1 MVQLL
6 LLALA
11 PVVAVVC
18 YIYSRDKY
26 EKEPFINLFISFLL
40 GMFSAFLPLLA
51 GEANEK
57 WGIPET
63 GGLLNVAF
71 YAFIVVALTEEA
83 GKFLFLRYYM
93 YPKAEFDEP
102 FDGIVYGV
110 MVSMGF
116 AALENVLYVLQG
128 GIGIGIVRM
137 FTAIPAHAVFG
148 IIMGY
153 YVGLAKHAAPVDRFR
168 YLLLGLLS
176 ATILHGLY
184 DFFIMQEASEILAL
198 FSLLLLPIGI
208 RYAFVAMK
216 HSHRLSPHQAVIETP
231 PVKDPTLPRPTNNQ
245 DPFNS

>member
-1 MVQLL
+1 MIQLL

-11 PVVAVVC
+11 PIVAVIC

-40 GMFSAFLPLLA
+40 GIFSAFLPLLA

-57 WGIPET
+57 WGISET

-71 YAFIVVALTEEA
+71 YAFIVVAFTEEA

-128 GIGIGIVRM
+128 GLGIGIVRM

-148 IIMGY
+148 ILMGY
-153 YVGLAKHAAPVDRFR
+153 YVGLAKHAAPANRFR
-168 YLLLGLLS
+168 YLLQALLS
-176 ATILHGLY
+176 VVILHGLY
-184 DFFIMQEASEILAL
+184 DFFIMQEASETLAI

-216 HSHRLSPHQAVIETP
+216 HSHRLSPYQAVVETLPIE
-231 PVKDPTLPRPTNNQ
+231 DPTLPHPTDKQ
-245 DPFNS
+245 DSFNS